1 MTKAAIDRGNAPDAP
16 YLNLDDP
23 AFSIRSKA
31 VRDARERG
39 WYARTPYG
47 LAVLRYAEVGELLRD
62 PRLRQGS
69 HKWPAHN
76 NATGTFADWWI
87 RMLLNRIGD
96 DHARLRR
103 LANPAFS
110 PKLIGTLQP
119 QFIAIANELIDAF
132 GSTGRCEFMSAFSEP
147 YATRVICALFNLP
160 HDEWRELATV
170 AAEMGLALGVTYK
183 LDEETVNRATD
194 HLFDYSRRLIAER
207 RRNPGDDF
215 ISLLVQ
221 ANTDKDALSD
231 EEMDDMVV
239 LAVFGG
245 IDTTRNQIGLAM
257 SQFIEHPDQ
266 WRLLAEKP
274 DLARAA
280 VEEVMRTRPTT
291 TWVTREALQ
300 DFNYKGLEIKEGT
313 TVHLFA
319 ESAGTDP
326 SVFKPGFD
334 IAEPRNAH
342 YGFGGGTHH
351 CLGHFIARGDMT
363 EALKLLAQRIRNP
376 KYDGDPVWLPD
387 SGNTGPIK
395 LNIIFDPETA
405 VRS

>member
-1 MTKAAIDRGNAPDAP
+1 MMADGVLEAP

-31 VRDARERG
+31 VRDAREHG

-47 LAVLRYAEVGELLRD
+47 LAILRYSEVGELMRD
-62 PRLRQGS
+62 QRLRQGS

-76 NATGTFADWWI
+76 KAAGMFADWWV

-110 PKLIGTLQP
+110 PKLIATLQP
-119 QFIAIANELIDAF
+119 KFIGIANELIDAF
-132 GSTGRCEFMSAFSEP
+132 GSAGHCEFMSAFSEP

-160 HDEWRELATV
+160 HDEWRELATN
-170 AAEMGLALGVTYK
+170 AAGMGLALGVTYK
-183 LDEETVNRATD
+183 ADEATVNNATGR
-194 HLFDYSRRLIAER
+194 LFDYSRALIAQR
-207 RRNPGDDF
+207 RRTPGDDF

-221 ANTDKDALSD
+221 ANSDKDALSD

-257 SQFIEHPDQ
+257 GQFIEHPGQ
-266 WRLLAEKP
+266 WRLLAQQP

-300 DFNYKGLEIKEGT
+300 DFTYNGLDIKQGT
-313 TVHLFA
+313 TLHLFA

-326 SVFKPGFD
+326 SVFKSGFD
-334 IAEPRNAH
+334 ISEPRKQH

-363 EALKLLAQRIRNP
+363 EALKLLARRVVNP
-376 KYDGDPVWLPD
+376 AYDGEPVWLPD
-387 SGNTGPIK
+387 SGNTGPVKMNIK
-395 LNIIFDPETA
+395 FDPEL
-405 VRS
+405 

>member
-1 MTKAAIDRGNAPDAP
+1 MSTAEVHDVP

-23 AFSIRSKA
+23 QFSIRSKA

-47 LAVLRYAEVGELLRD
+47 LAILRYAEVGELLRD
-62 PRLRQGS
+62 QRVRQGS
-69 HKWPAHN
+69 YKWPAHN
-76 NATGTFADWWI
+76 KASGSFADWWL

-110 PKLIGTLQP
+110 PKLIATLQP
-119 QFIAIANELIDAF
+119 QFIAIANELIDGFAA
-132 GSTGRCEFMSAFSEP
+132 TGRCEFMNDFSEP
-147 YATRVICALFNLP
+147 YATRVICSLLNLA
-160 HDEWRELATV
+160 HEEWRELADL
-170 AAEMGLALGVTYK
+170 AAGMGLALGVTYNR
-183 LDEETVNRATD
+183 DQAIVNRATD
-194 HLFDYSRRLIAER
+194 QLFAYVHKLIAER
-207 RRNPGDDF
+207 RRAPGDDF
-215 ISLLVQ
+215 ISLLVE
-221 ANTDKDALSD
+221 ANKDKDALSD
-231 EEMDDMVV
+231 QEMDDMVV

-257 SQFIEHPDQ
+257 SQFIEHPGQ
-266 WRLLAEKP
+266 WKLLGERP
-274 DLARAA
+274 DLGRAA

-291 TWVTREALQ
+291 TWVTREALE
-300 DFNYKGLEIKEGT
+300 DFNFKGLEIKKGT
-313 TVHLFA
+313 TIHLFA

-334 IAEPRNAH
+334 ITEPRKSH

-363 EALKLLAQRIRNP
+363 EALKLLAQRVRNP
-376 KYDGDPVWLPD
+376 AYDGDPVWLPD
-387 SGNTGPIK
+387 SGNTGPVRMDIR
-395 LNIIFDPETA
+395 FDPE
-405 VRS
+405 VRA